1 VTLVLDA
8 GALIAVER
16 GDRATAALIEVGRQD
31 GRGIVV
37 PAGVIAQTW
46 RKGPRQVRVARLLN
60 ANEVSVEPLTDAAA
74 RATGILCGAAETSD
88 VVDASV
94 VIVAR
99 RYKATVLSSD
109 RADLLRLDPT
119 LPVVD
124 C

>member
-1 VTLVLDA
+1 MTLVLDA

-31 GRGIVV
+31 GRGIIV

-46 RKGPRQVRVARLLN
+46 RQGPRQVRVARLLN
-60 ANEVSVEPLTDAAA
+60 ANEVSVEPLTDASA
-74 RATGILCGAAETSD
+74 RATGILCGAADTSD

-99 RYKATVLSSD
+99 RYKATVISSD
-109 RADLLRLDPT
+109 RADLVHLDPT
-119 LPVVD
+119 LPIVD

>member
-1 VTLVLDA
+1 MTLVLDA

-31 GRGIVV
+31 GRGIIV

-46 RKGPRQVRVARLLN
+46 RIGPRQVRVARLLN

-74 RATGILCGAAETSD
+74 RASGVLCGTADTTD

-99 RYKATVLSSD
+99 RYKATVISAD
-109 RADLLRLDPT
+109 RADLLRLDRT

>member
-31 GRGIVV
+31 GRGIIV

-109 RADLLRLDPT
+109 GADLLRLDPT

>member
-31 GRGIVV
+31 GRGIIV
-37 PAGVIAQTW
+37 PAGVVAQTW
-46 RKGPRQVRVARLLN
+46 RNGSRQVRLARLLN
-60 ANEVSVEPLTDAAA
+60 ANEVAVEPLTDAAA

-88 VVDASV
+88 VIDASV
-94 VIVAR
+94 VIAAR
-99 RYKATVLSSD
+99 RHKATVISSD
-109 RADLLRLDPT
+109 RADLVRLDSA

>member
-16 GDRATAALIEVGRQD
+16 GDRATAALIAVGRQD
-31 GRGIVV
+31 GRGIIV
-37 PAGVIAQTW
+37 PAGVVAQTW
-46 RKGPRQVRVARLLN
+46 RNGPRQVRVARLLN
-60 ANEVSVEPLTDAAA
+60 ASEVSVEPLTDAAA
-74 RATGILCGAAETSD
+74 RATGILCGAAATSD
-88 VVDASV
+88 VVDGSV
-94 VIVAR
+94 VIAAR
-99 RYKATVLSSD
+99 RYKATVISSD

>member
-31 GRGIVV
+31 GREVVV
-37 PAGVIAQTW
+37 PAAVVAQIW
-46 RKGPRQVRVARLLN
+46 RDGPRRARVARLLN
-60 ANEVSVEPLTDAAA
+60 SSGVSVEPLTDALA
-74 RATGILCGAAETSD
+74 RATGTLCGVTETDD

-94 VIVAR
+94 VIVALR
-99 RYKATVLSSD
+99 HAATVLSSD
-109 RADLLRLDPT
+109 RDDLIRLDPT
-119 LPVVD
+119 LTIVD

>member
-16 GDRATAALIEVGRQD
+16 GDRETAALIEVGRHD
-31 GRGIVV
+31 GHGVIV
-37 PAGVIAQTW
+37 PAGAVAQIW
-46 RKGPRQVRVARLLN
+46 RNGSRQARVARLLD

-74 RATGILCGAAETSD
+74 RAAGMLCGASETSD

-94 VIVAR
+94 VITAR
-99 RYKATVLSSD
+99 RYKATVISSD
-109 RADLLRLDPT
+109 RADLVRLDPT
-119 LPVVD
+119 LPVID

>member
-8 GALIAVER
+8 GALTAVER
-16 GDRATAALIEVGRQD
+16 GDRATAALIEAGRQD
-31 GRGIVV
+31 GRGIIV

-46 RKGPRQVRVARLLN
+46 RNGPRQVRVARLLN
-60 ANEVSVEPLTDAAA
+60 ATEVSVEPLTDAAA
-74 RATGILCGAAETSD
+74 RATGILCCAAETSD

-99 RYKATVLSSD
+99 RYKATVISSD
-109 RADLLRLDPT
+109 RADLVRLDPT

>member
-16 GDRATAALIEVGRQD
+16 GDRETAALIEVGRQD
-31 GRGIVV
+31 GHEVIV
-37 PAGVIAQTW
+37 PAGAVAQIW
-46 RKGPRQVRVARLLN
+46 RNGSRQARVARLLD

-74 RATGILCGAAETSD
+74 RAAGMLCGASETSD

-94 VIVAR
+94 VITAR
-99 RYKATVLSSD
+99 RYKATVISSD
-109 RADLLRLDPT
+109 RADLVRLDPT
-119 LPVVD
+119 LPVID

>member
-31 GRGIVV
+31 RLGIVV
-37 PAGVIAQTW
+37 PAGVVAQTW
-46 RKGPRQVRVARLLN
+46 RNGQRQARVARLLN
-60 ANEVSVEPLTDAAA
+60 ADEVSVEPLTDAAA
-74 RATGILCGAAETSD
+74 RAAGILCGVAQTSD

-94 VIVAR
+94 VIAAR
-99 RYKATVLSSD
+99 RYKATVISFD
-109 RADLLRLDPT
+109 RADLARLDPT
-119 LPVVD
+119 LPIVD

>member
-16 GDRATAALIEVGRQD
+16 GDRETAALIEVGRQN
-31 GRGIVV
+31 GRGIIV
-37 PAGVIAQTW
+37 PAGVVAQTW
-46 RKGPRQVRVARLLN
+46 RNGPRQARMARLLD
-60 ANEVSVEPLTDAAA
+60 ADEVSVETLTDAAA
-74 RATGILCGAAETSD
+74 RAAGMLCDVSDTSD

-94 VIVAR
+94 VITAR
-99 RYKATVLSSD
+99 RYTATVISSD
-109 RADLLRLDPT
+109 RADLVRLDPT

>member
-1 VTLVLDA
+1 MSLVLDA
-8 GALIAVER
+8 GALIAMER

-31 GRGIVV
+31 GRGIIV
-37 PAGVIAQTW
+37 PAGVVAQTW
-46 RKGPRQVRVARLLN
+46 RNGPRQVRVARLLN
-60 ANEVSVEPLTDAAA
+60 ANEVSVEPLTDASA
-74 RATGILCGAAETSD
+74 RATGILCAAADTSD

-99 RYKATVLSSD
+99 RYKATVISSD
-109 RADLLRLDPT
+109 RAELVHLDPT

>member
-31 GRGIVV
+31 RRGIIV
-37 PAGVIAQTW
+37 PAGVVAQTW
-46 RKGPRQVRVARLLN
+46 RSRPRQARVARLLN

-74 RATGILCGAAETSD
+74 RATGILCGASETSD

-94 VIVAR
+94 VIAAR
-99 RYKATVLSSD
+99 RYKATVISSD
-109 RADLLRLDPT
+109 RADLVRLDPS
-119 LPVVD
+119 LPIVD

>member
-1 VTLVLDA
+1 MTIVLDA

-31 GRGIVV
+31 GQAIVV
-37 PAGVIAQTW
+37 PAAVVAQTW
-46 RKGPRQVRVARLLN
+46 RDGPRQARVARLLN
-60 ANEVSVEPLTDAAA
+60 AREVSVEPLTDAAA
-74 RATGILCGAAETSD
+74 RATGRLCGAADASD
-88 VVDASV
+88 VVDGSV

-99 RYKATVLSSD
+99 RHKATVISSD
-109 RADLLRLDPT
+109 RADLVRLDPT

>member
-1 VTLVLDA
+1 MTLVLDA

-31 GRGIVV
+31 GRGIIV

-60 ANEVSVEPLTDAAA
+60 ANEVSVEPLTDVAA
-74 RATGILCGAAETSD
+74 RAAGILCGAADTTD

-99 RYKATVLSSD
+99 RYKAIVISSD